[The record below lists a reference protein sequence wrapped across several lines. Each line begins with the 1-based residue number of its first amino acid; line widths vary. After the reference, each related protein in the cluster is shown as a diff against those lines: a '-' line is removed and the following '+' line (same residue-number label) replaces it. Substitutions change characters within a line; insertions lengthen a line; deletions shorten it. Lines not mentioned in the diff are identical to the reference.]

1 MTEGL
6 CGRHSFYCKT
16 YAKSYCSNNPSVKNL
31 KIFDSS
37 LYTREPWALLR
48 QCDKLE
54 FVGEQMT
61 KHIANILTGCRI
73 FGSILLL
80 FFPAFSM
87 AFYIIYLFC
96 GFSDMVDGTIAR
108 KTNSTSKFGSQ
119 LDTIADLIFVVVSL
133 FKLLP
138 TIHIP
143 QWLWIWGGVIAV
155 IKISNIIWGYVSK
168 KQFISMHTI
177 MNKVTG
183 LLLFLLPLTISFV
196 ELKYTA
202 IVVCSVATFSAIQE
216 GYYVRKG
223 RETV

>member
-1 MTEGL
+1 
-6 CGRHSFYCKT
+6 
-16 YAKSYCSNNPSVKNL
+16 
-31 KIFDSS
+31 
-37 LYTREPWALLR
+37 
-48 QCDKLE
+48 
-54 FVGEQMT
+54 MT

-138 TIHIP
+138 AIHIP

-155 IKISNIIWGYVSK
+155 IKISNIIGGYVSK
-168 KQFISMHTI
+168 KQFISLHTI

-183 LLLFLLPLTISFV
+183 LLLFLWPLTISFA
-196 ELKYTA
+196 ELECIA
-202 IVVCSVATFSAIQE
+202 IAVCSVATLSAIQE
-216 GYYVRKG
+216 GVYVISDNEPK
-223 RETV
+223 

>member
-1 MTEGL
+1 M
-6 CGRHSFYCKT
+6 
-16 YAKSYCSNNPSVKNL
+16 AKY
-31 KIFDSS
+31 
-37 LYTREPWALLR
+37 
-48 QCDKLE
+48 
-54 FVGEQMT
+54 
-61 KHIANILTGCRI
+61 IANILTGCRI

-80 FFPAFSM
+80 FFPAFSG

-96 GFSDMVDGTIAR
+96 GFSDMIDGTIAR

-138 TIHIP
+138 AIP
-143 QWLWIWGGVIAV
+143 IPGWLWIWFGTIAV

-168 KQFISMHTI
+168 KQFISLHTI
-177 MNKVTG
+177 MNKITG

-216 GYYVRKG
+216 GCYIRKG
-223 RETV
+223 REFV

>member
-1 MTEGL
+1 M
-6 CGRHSFYCKT
+6 
-16 YAKSYCSNNPSVKNL
+16 A
-31 KIFDSS
+31 
-37 LYTREPWALLR
+37 
-48 QCDKLE
+48 
-54 FVGEQMT
+54 

-96 GFSDMVDGTIAR
+96 GLSDMVDGTIAR

-119 LDTIADLIFVVVSL
+119 LDTVADLVFIVASL

-138 TIHIP
+138 AILIP

-155 IKISNIIWGYVSK
+155 IKISNIIWGYISK
-168 KQFISMHTI
+168 KQLISLHTI
-177 MNKVTG
+177 MNKVAG
-183 LLLFLLPLTISFV
+183 LLLFLLPLTIAFV

-202 IVVCSVATFSAIQE
+202 IVVCSIATFSAIQE
-216 GYYVRKG
+216 GVYVIVDSACK
-223 RETV
+223 